1 MVPGMHQLWQLT
13 KASVQGW
20 MADGASSMGAA
31 LAYYT
36 IFSLAPLL
44 LITIAIAGLVFGEAA
59 ATGALLTELE
69 QLIGTR
75 GAQAVEAILASAK
88 DLEGGLLSLAI
99 GSITLFIGATTV
111 LAELQSSLDRIWH
124 AHHQA
129 GVKSLVKTRLL
140 SFGLVLGVGFL
151 LLVSL
156 AVNSAITAVGTVLG
170 ERFQQTEAVLQILN
184 VGVSFGVIT
193 VLFAMIYKLLP
204 SVEIAWRDVWL
215 GAAVTSLLFSL
226 GKYVIGLYIGTSA
239 ISSSFGAAGALV
251 VLMVWV
257 YYSAQ
262 IFLLGAEFTYAF
274 ACRFG
279 SLAHCATGRKPA
291 APA

>member
-1 MVPGMHQLWQLT
+1 MVLGMHQLWQLT
-13 KASVQGW
+13 KTSVQGW

-44 LITIAIAGLVFGEAA
+44 LIIIAIAGLVFGEAA

-69 QLIGTR
+69 HLIGAR
-75 GAQAVEAILASAK
+75 GAQAVQAILASAK

-124 AHHQA
+124 AHHQS

-215 GAAVTSLLFSL
+215 GAAVTSLLFAL

-279 SLAHCATGRKPA
+279 SLAHGATGRKPT

>member
-1 MVPGMHQLWQLT
+1 MVLGASQLWQLT

-20 MADGASSMGAA
+20 LDDGAASMGAA

-44 LITIAIAGLVFGEAA
+44 LIVIAVAGLAFGEAA
-59 ATGALLTELE
+59 ATGALLAELE

-75 GAQAVEAILASAK
+75 GAQAVQAILASAK
-88 DLEGGLLSLAI
+88 DLEGGVLSLAI
-99 GSITLFIGATTV
+99 GAFTLFIGATTV

-124 AHHQA
+124 ARHQT
-129 GVKSLVKTRLL
+129 GVKGAVKTRLI

-156 AVNSAITAVGTVLG
+156 AINGAITAVGTVLG
-170 ERFQQTEAVLQILN
+170 ERFQQTEAVLQALN
-184 VGVSFGVIT
+184 IGVSFGVIT
-193 VLFAMIYKLLP
+193 VLFALIYKLLP

-226 GKYVIGLYIGTSA
+226 GKYLIGLYIGTSA

-279 SLAHCATGRKPA
+279 SLSRHAPARKPA